1 MPASGKSYGPERERV
16 GGVIHVKDDVATP
29 QPTTLFAPCHPP
41 VLFLRFSDAPRPAC
55 SVCSDR
61 HRRPSST
68 PAIITT
74 MKRIRVRFVGR
85 VQGVGFRA
93 TCRAIASSR
102 PVTGW
107 VRNEPDGSVLLEVQ
121 GDATAVEGFLQ
132 AIHDRLTRNIQHAD
146 RADVTPRDDDLR
158 FEITH

>member
-16 GGVIHVKDDVATP
+16 GGITHVKGDVATP
-29 QPTTLFAPCHPP
+29 QPTTQFASCHLPTLFR
-41 VLFLRFSDAPRPAC
+41 RFSDAPRPAC
-55 SVCSDR
+55 TVCSEPR
-61 HRRPSST
+61 RRPPPT
-68 PAIITT
+68 PTTIST

-107 VRNEPDGSVLLEVQ
+107 VRNEPDGSVLLEAQ
-121 GDATAVEGFLQ
+121 GDATAVEEFLQ
-132 AIHDRLTRNIQHAD
+132 AIHDRLTRNIQHAH